1 MQRGKASG
9 PAFLYSAA
17 PDMELNDRILH
28 GIPKTYEGG
37 LGMPLP
43 GKLCIGILEED
54 NPLKSYFCF
63 KPLLIE
69 ENGRYVP
76 FAEHDAYPEDGCIR
90 IVPDKNESSHFKARM
105 RRIGL
110 FAVVDLREHPNDND
124 KIRLNKNF
132 HGDDVE
138 RNAHIIYSDVVREP
152 APDMIFSVIEMDPQN
167 AENALLPDAPG
178 TQKVVLRTEDG
189 LCDGVW
195 ACEIVEGQDCV
206 RLHSDD
212 AQVSAS
218 ALQQFDLPGFRG
230 NTVSLAI
237 LPPDRVEYVA
247 EPALTRPSRPVP
259 PAEPRREIETRPTQ
273 ASVCPPEETPEKA
286 TPADKP
292 WITRSELYQPVSADS
307 LSPRQRTLAVQS
319 GLNPRRGRSLI
330 EIIDDK
336 WKRSRL
342 EQLGHSVEELS
353 TQAPVANP
361 VENVMSA
368 LRSLWSLRDQRDA
381 IADAIAGLDGAEIA
395 MDARRTAMKQSAVN
409 EQLNELEAQRLR
421 MLDEMEELRRNRGE
435 LREELK
441 QEIRRDEA
449 AAFADA
455 VQKTEQAQAQRE
467 QFEAAADRARSAA
480 QSVED
485 ALNALTDGR
494 FEKRLQ
500 EFAISSRAVELLRRP
515 ESVQITPPAEPS
527 GCAATAEELILRV
540 RTCFA
545 DAGCLISQTDAINLL
560 VCASQSPML
569 LISGVPG
576 SGKTT
581 MIRLLARALG
591 IEDQRFSVV
600 APGKGSLADDEAL
613 AGQPGGKLPAIVLL
627 DDANV
632 VAAEDLS
639 RGLYPAAETGRLLL
653 CATVQ
658 DGAHPLPASALA
670 RAFTVRLAEEAPDSQ
685 WQPKEAA
692 HPRQYAPVSREALRS
707 AFAPTLTTLPGNVLR
722 RMERLRSD
730 LGVMGIRLSRGTLNA
745 LWHYC
750 AAAIPLMPVEP
761 SAVLDMAI
769 AQRALPAILA
779 SAPVDALS
787 ALPRLLSD
795 LPRCRALLEQPLPI
809 EV

>member
-1 MQRGKASG
+1 
-9 PAFLYSAA
+9 
-17 PDMELNDRILH
+17 
-28 GIPKTYEGG
+28 
-37 LGMPLP
+37 MPLP

-63 KPLLIE
+63 KPLLVE
-69 ENGRYVP
+69 ESGLYVP
-76 FAEHDAYPEDGCIR
+76 FAEPDAYPEDGCIR

-152 APDMIFSVIEMDPQN
+152 APDMIFSVLELDPQS

-189 LCDGVW
+189 LSDGVW
-195 ACEIVEGQDCV
+195 VCEVEEGQDCV

-212 AQVSAS
+212 APVSVS
-218 ALQQFDLPGFRG
+218 ALQRFDLPGFRG
-230 NTVSLAI
+230 NAISFAI

-247 EPALTRPSRPVP
+247 EPAQTRPARPVQT
-259 PAEPRREIETRPTQ
+259 AEPRRETEVRP
-273 ASVCPPEETPEKA
+273 ACPPEEPSEPTK
-286 TPADKP
+286 PADKP
-292 WITRSELYQPVSADS
+292 WITHSEVYQPVNTDD

-342 EQLGHSVEELS
+342 EQLGHPVEELS
-353 TQAPVANP
+353 TQVPVANP
-361 VENVMSA
+361 VENVMEA
-368 LRSLWSLRDQRDA
+368 LRSLWSLRDQRDV
-381 IADAIAGLDGAEIA
+381 IADAIAGLDGAQIA
-395 MDARRTAMKQSAVN
+395 MDARRAAMKESAVN

-455 VQKTEQAQAQRE
+455 VQKTEQAQAKRE
-467 QFEAAADRARSAA
+467 RFEAAADRARSAA

-485 ALNALTDGR
+485 ALNALSDGR

-500 EFAISSRAVELLRRP
+500 EFAISSRAVELLRKP
-515 ESVQITPPAEPS
+515 EMVQNIAPDEPA

-545 DAGCLISQTDAINLL
+545 EAGCLISQTDAINLL

-569 LISGVPG
+569 LISGAPG

-591 IEDQRFSVV
+591 IEGKRFAVV
-600 APGKGSLADDEAL
+600 APGKRSLADDEAL
-613 AGQPGGKLPAIVLL
+613 TGQLSGRLPAVVLL

-639 RGLYPAAETGRLLL
+639 RGLYLAAETGKLLL

-658 DGAHPLPASALA
+658 DGAHPVSASALA
-670 RAFTVRLAEEAPDSQ
+670 RAFTVRMAEEAPDSP
-685 WQPKEAA
+685 WQPREAA

-707 AFAPTLTTLPGNVLR
+707 AFAPTLTTLPAHVVR

-745 LWHYC
+745 LWRYC

-769 AQRALPAILA
+769 AQRALPTILA

-795 LPRCRALLEQPLPI
+795 LPRCKAILEQPLPI

>member
-1 MQRGKASG
+1 
-9 PAFLYSAA
+9 
-17 PDMELNDRILH
+17 
-28 GIPKTYEGG
+28 
-37 LGMPLP
+37 MPLP

-69 ENGRYVP
+69 ENGLYVP

-152 APDMIFSVIEMDPQN
+152 APNMIFSILEIDPQN

-178 TQKVVLRTEDG
+178 AQKVVLRTEDG
-189 LCDGVW
+189 LCDSVW
-195 ACEIVEGQDCV
+195 TCEIVEGQDCV

-212 AQVSAS
+212 APVSAS
-218 ALQQFDLPGFRG
+218 ELQQFDLPGFRG
-230 NTVSLAI
+230 NTISFAI
-237 LPPDRVEYVA
+237 LPPDKVEYVA
-247 EPALTRPSRPVP
+247 ESALTRPAKPVQQ
-259 PAEPRREIETRPTQ
+259 AEPRREIEAQP
-273 ASVCPPEETPEKA
+273 APSCPPEEATEKA
-286 TPADKP
+286 TSADKP
-292 WITRSELYQPVSADS
+292 WITRSEFYQPVSADS
-307 LSPRQRTLAVQS
+307 MSPRQRTLAVQS

-361 VENVMSA
+361 VENVMAA

-381 IADAIAGLDGAEIA
+381 IADAIVGLDGAEIA
-395 MDARRTAMKQSAVN
+395 MDARRAAMKESAVN

-421 MLDEMEELRRNRGE
+421 MLDEMEELKRNRGE

-455 VQKTEQAQAQRE
+455 VQKTEKAQAERE
-467 QFEAAADRARSAA
+467 RFEAAADRARSAA

-500 EFAISSRAVELLRRP
+500 EFAISSRAVELLRKP
-515 ESVQITPPAEPS
+515 EGAQNTVIDEPS

-569 LISGVPG
+569 LISGAPG

-600 APGKGSLADDEAL
+600 APGRSSLADDEVL
-613 AGQPGGKLPAIVLL
+613 AGRQGGRLPAIVLL
-627 DDANV
+627 DDVNV
-632 VAAEDLS
+632 MAAEDLS
-639 RGLYPAAETGRLLL
+639 RGLYPAAETGELLL

-658 DGAHPLPASALA
+658 DDAHPLPASALA
-670 RAFTVRLAEEAPDSQ
+670 RAFTVRLTEEAPDSP
-685 WQPKEAA
+685 WQPREAA
-692 HPRQYAPVSREALRS
+692 HPRQYAPVSRESLRS
-707 AFAPTLTTLPGNVLR
+707 AFAPTIAALPANVLG
-722 RMERLRSD
+722 RMEKLRSD
-730 LGVMGIRLSRGTLNA
+730 LGVIGIRLSRGTLNA
-745 LWHYC
+745 LWRYC
-750 AAAIPLMPVEP
+750 AAAIPLMPIEP

-779 SAPVDALS
+779 SASVDALS

-795 LPRCRALLEQPLPI
+795 LPRCKAMLDQPLPI